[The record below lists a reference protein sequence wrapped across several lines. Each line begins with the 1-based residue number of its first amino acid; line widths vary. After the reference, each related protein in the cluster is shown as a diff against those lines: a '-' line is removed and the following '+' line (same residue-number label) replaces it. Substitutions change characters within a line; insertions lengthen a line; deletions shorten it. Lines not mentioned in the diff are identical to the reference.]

1 MVQEESMVKLYEEIT
16 KIRQLLELLAR
27 DSIKRELEQVAT
39 SDERKKVWALCNGFL
54 STTDIS
60 QKVAISQRAIQIF
73 LKELQ
78 DADLITVEKR
88 GYPKRKFDYVPSGW
102 EVSTE

>member
-1 MVQEESMVKLYEEIT
+1 MSKESLLEIYGELI

-27 DSIKRELEQVAT
+27 DSIIGSVEQVAT
-39 SDERKKVWALCNGFL
+39 TNERKKVWVLCTGSN
-54 STTDIS
+54 STTKIS
-60 QKVAISQRAIQIF
+60 EKVAISQRAVQIF

-78 DADLITVEKR
+78 EADLITIERR

-102 EVSTE
+102 ESGLE